1 MKPPRKI
8 VTRSPHRR
16 VGYVPCSW
24 LQHDHVA
31 YESLLEAN
39 FIRIALLCPNLQELR
54 HQPFRLDLGELGT
67 YTPDFL
73 LKCRALENLVVEVKP
88 AGHIAKHAEKLR
100 AAHQILKNKGYEFLL
115 CTEAEIYGDDR
126 AERAGQIIR
135 FARSFLPTKMVS
147 EMVCRLSDLSYPI
160 SADALAA
167 TLGVGLPQVFY
178 LVGRRYLQAPSD
190 LRIDDLYYTESEEI
204 DDGSFSTR
212 AWIGS
217 AAW

>member
-16 VGYVPCSW
+16 VGYVPCPW
-24 LQHDHVA
+24 LQHNHVG
-31 YESLLEAN
+31 YESLLEAS
-39 FIRIALLCPNLQELR
+39 FIRIALLCPNLQELH
-54 HQPFRLDLGELGT
+54 HQPFRLDLAELGT

-73 LKCRALENLVVEVKP
+73 LKCHSFQNLVVEVKP
-88 AGHIAKHAEKLR
+88 SGHVAKHAKKLH
-100 AAHQILKNKGYEFLL
+100 AAQQILKEKGCQFLL
-115 CTEAEIYGDDR
+115 CTEVEIYGDER
-126 AERAGQIIR
+126 GERAGQILR
-135 FARSFLPTKMVS
+135 PTRSFLPATMVNQIVRRLP
-147 EMVCRLSDLSYPI
+147 EMIYPI

-167 TLGVGLPQVFY
+167 KLGISLQQVLY

-190 LRIDDLYYTESEEI
+190 LRTDELYYTASEEI
-204 DDGSFSTR
+204 GNGNFSAR